1 MYKWCKFENGE
12 SVLQNH
18 FCYENMDVLQEFS
31 ISSPVNFKTN
41 LHELQVKCTSFVNMI
56 NANM

>member
-41 LHELQVKCTSFVNMI
+41 LHE
-56 NANM
+56 